1 MAKTK
6 YYFNTDSL
14 KFERV
19 VVTFRK
25 RLFRVLG
32 WLSTAAVFGS
42 IVLLLAYNFLDSP
55 KEKQLK
61 RELEEMTVQY
71 EILQQ
76 RMELAS
82 AVLEDLQHRDD
93 QVYRVIFE
101 AEPIPSEVREAGFGG
116 VNRYKEMEGYDN
128 SELMVNTARTM
139 DKLYRRLYIQ
149 SKSYDEVFELVKKK
163 AELLA
168 SIPAIQPI
176 TKKSIARLASGYGYR
191 IHPIYKTSMM
201 HEGIDFTAPIGTEIY
216 ATGNGTVA
224 KVEYNGRG
232 YGNNVIINHGFGYS
246 TLYAHMSRF
255 AVRPGQ
261 KIKRGDVIGYVGST
275 GSSTGPHVHYEVIKN
290 GKKIDPIN
298 FFFNDLTAEEY
309 DKIREQASQS
319 NQSFD

>member
-1 MAKTK
+1 MARTK

-25 RLFRVLG
+25 RLLRVLG
-32 WLSTAAVFGS
+32 WLSTAAVFGV
-42 IVLLLAYNFLDSP
+42 IVLLLAYSFLDSP

-61 RELEEMTVQY
+61 REIGALNLQY
-71 EILQQ
+71 ELLQQ

-82 AVLEDLQHRDD
+82 AVLEDLEKRDD
-93 QVYRVIFE
+93 QIYRVIFE
-101 AEPIPSEVREAGFGG
+101 AEAIPADVRTAGFGG
-116 VNRYKEMEGYDN
+116 VNRYKDLESFN
-128 SELMVNTARTM
+128 NAELMINSTRTM
-139 DKLYRRLYIQ
+139 DKLYRRMYIQ

-168 SIPAIQPI
+168 SIPAIQPVTKRNI
-176 TKKSIARLASGYGYR
+176 TRLASGFGHR
-191 IHPIYKTSMM
+191 IHPIYKTYLM
-201 HEGIDFTAPIGTEIY
+201 HAGIDFTAPIGTEIY
-216 ATGNGTVA
+216 ATGNGVVA
-224 KVEYNGRG
+224 KTEYNGRG
-232 YGNNVIINHGFGYS
+232 YGNNVVIQHGYGYS
-246 TLYAHMSRF
+246 TLYGHMSRF

-261 KIKRGDVIGYVGST
+261 RVKRGDVIGYVGNT

-309 DKIREQASQS
+309 EKIREQASQS

>member
-25 RLFRVLG
+25 RFFRVLG

-61 RELEEMTVQY
+61 REINEMSVQY

-82 AVLEDLQHRDD
+82 AVLEDLQQRDD
-93 QVYRVIFE
+93 QIYRVIFE
-101 AEPIPSEVREAGFGG
+101 AEAIPAEVREAGFGG

-128 SELMVNTARTM
+128 SELMTNSARTM

-149 SKSYDEVFELVKKK
+149 SKSYDEVFELVKK
-163 AELLA
+163 
-168 SIPAIQPI
+168 
-176 TKKSIARLASGYGYR
+176 
-191 IHPIYKTSMM
+191 
-201 HEGIDFTAPIGTEIY
+201 
-216 ATGNGTVA
+216 
-224 KVEYNGRG
+224 
-232 YGNNVIINHGFGYS
+232 
-246 TLYAHMSRF
+246 
-255 AVRPGQ
+255 
-261 KIKRGDVIGYVGST
+261 
-275 GSSTGPHVHYEVIKN
+275 
-290 GKKIDPIN
+290 
-298 FFFNDLTAEEY
+298 
-309 DKIREQASQS
+309 
-319 NQSFD
+319 

>member
-25 RLFRVLG
+25 RFFRVLG

-61 RELEEMTVQY
+61 REINEMSVQY

-82 AVLEDLQHRDD
+82 AVLEDLQQRDD
-93 QVYRVIFE
+93 QIYRVIFE
-101 AEPIPSEVREAGFGG
+101 AEAIPAEVREAGFGG

-128 SELMVNTARTM
+128 SELMTNSARTM

-176 TKKSIARLASGYGYR
+176 TKRSIARLASGFGYR
-191 IHPIYKTSMM
+191 IHPIYKTSIM
-201 HEGIDFTAPIGTEIY
+201 HEGIDFSAPIGTEIY

-224 KVEYNGRG
+224 KTEYNGRG
-232 YGNNVIINHGFGYS
+232 YGNNVVINHGFGYN
-246 TLYAHMSRF
+246 TLYGHMSRF

-261 KIKRGDVIGYVGST
+261 KIKRGDIIGYVGNT
-275 GSSTGPHVHYEVIKN
+275 GSSTGPHVHYEVWKN

-298 FFFNDLTAEEY
+298 FFFNDLSAEEY
-309 DKIREQASQS
+309 DKIRELASQS

>member
-32 WLSTAAVFGS
+32 WLSTAAVFGT

-101 AEPIPSEVREAGFGG
+101 ADPIPSEVREAGFGG
-116 VNRYKEMEGYDN
+116 VNRYKEMEGFDN

-232 YGNNVIINHGFGYS
+232 YGNNVVINHGFGYS
-246 TLYAHMSRF
+246 TLYGHMSRF

-261 KIKRGDVIGYVGST
+261 KIKRGDVIGYVGNT

-309 DKIREQASQS
+309 DKIREQAAQS

>member
-25 RLFRVLG
+25 RALRVLG

-61 RELEEMTVQY
+61 RELEEMSVQY

-82 AVLEDLQHRDD
+82 AVLADLQQRDD

-101 AEPIPSEVREAGFGG
+101 AEAIPSEVREAGFGG
-116 VNRYKEMEGYDN
+116 VNRYKEMEGFDN
-128 SELMVNTARTM
+128 SELMINTSRTM

-163 AELLA
+163 SELLA

-176 TKKSIARLASGYGYR
+176 TKRSIARVASGFGYR

-216 ATGNGTVA
+216 STGNGVVG

-232 YGNNVIINHGFGYS
+232 YGNNVIINHGFGYQ
-246 TLYAHMSRF
+246 TLYGHMSRF

-261 KIKRGDVIGYVGST
+261 KVKRGDIIGYVGNT
-275 GSSTGPHVHYEVIKN
+275 GASTGPHVHYEVIKN

-309 DKIREQASQS
+309 DRVRAQASQS
-319 NQSFD
+319 SQSFD

>member
-1 MAKTK
+1 MARTK

-25 RLFRVLG
+25 RLLRVLG
-32 WLSTAAVFGS
+32 WLSTAAVFGV
-42 IVLLLAYNFLDSP
+42 IVLLLAYSFLDSP

-61 RELEEMTVQY
+61 REIGALNLQY
-71 EILQQ
+71 ELLQQ

-82 AVLEDLQHRDD
+82 AVLQDLEKRDD
-93 QVYRVIFE
+93 QIYRVIFE
-101 AEPIPSEVREAGFGG
+101 AEAIPADVRAAGFGG
-116 VNRYKEMEGYDN
+116 VNRYKDLEGFN
-128 SELMVNTARTM
+128 NAELMINSTRTM
-139 DKLYRRLYIQ
+139 DKLYRRMYIQ

-168 SIPAIQPI
+168 SIPAIQPVTKRNI
-176 TKKSIARLASGYGYR
+176 TRLASGFGHR
-191 IHPIYKTSMM
+191 IHPIYKTYMM
-201 HEGIDFTAPIGTEIY
+201 HAGIDFTAPIGTEIY
-216 ATGNGTVA
+216 ATGNGVVA
-224 KVEYNGRG
+224 KTEYNGRG
-232 YGNNVIINHGFGYS
+232 YGNNVVIQHGYGYS
-246 TLYAHMSRF
+246 TLYGHMSRF

-261 KIKRGDVIGYVGST
+261 RVKRGDVIGYVGNT

-309 DKIREQASQS
+309 EKIREQASQS